1 MDWAKEFVKIFSQYS
16 PSGLLLPKLHSW
28 CYHVVPAIRKY
39 GSINSM
45 TTETYETLHKDYV
58 KIPYRMSNKKDYM
71 KQILNAVRFK
81 YSKSALALD
90 IRPMPT
96 LLSR

>member
-1 MDWAKEFVKIFSQYS
+1 
-16 PSGLLLPKLHSW
+16 
-28 CYHVVPAIRKY
+28 
-39 GSINSM
+39 M
-45 TTETYETLHKDYV
+45 TTEPYETLHKDYV

-81 YSKSALALD
+81 YSKLALALD

>member
-45 TTETYETLHKDYV
+45 STKTYETLHKDYV

-71 KQILNAVRFK
+71 KQILNTVCIK
-81 YSKSALALD
+81 NCKSSLALN
-90 IRPMPT
+90 ICLMPI
-96 LLSR
+96 LLSI

>member
-1 MDWAKEFVKIFSQYS
+1 MNYIVSKGDFVSKNTKYLAFYKSRLLTINLQELIVNWAQEFVKIFSPYS
-16 PSGLLLPKLHSW
+16 PSGLQLPKLHSW

-58 KIPYRMSNKKDYM
+58 KILY
-71 KQILNAVRFK
+71 
-81 YSKSALALD
+81 
-90 IRPMPT
+90 
-96 LLSR
+96 

>member
-1 MDWAKEFVKIFSQYS
+1 
-16 PSGLLLPKLHSW
+16 
-28 CYHVVPAIRKY
+28 
-39 GSINSM
+39 M

-71 KQILNAVRFK
+71 KQILNAVRIK
-81 YSKSALALD
+81 NCKSSLALD

-96 LLSR
+96 LLSK